1 MHKCRRYQGSGRA
14 QALPI
19 GIHPVRPFGRSAAD
33 SFRMLEP
40 PPAAP
45 INWVFRHAI
54 GGAVQGVE
62 MLTKN
67 PSRQPRPT
75 FTDQEALLFHSQG
88 RPGKLEVIATKP
100 MATQR
105 DLSLAYSP
113 GVAVPVLAIAED
125 ESLAYDYTTKGN
137 FVAVITNGTAILGL
151 GNRGALAAK
160 PVMEGKAVLFK
171 RFADIDSIDLEV
183 NTEDPDEF
191 INCVKFLGKGWG
203 GINLEDIKAP
213 ECFII
218 EEKLR
223 ELLDIP
229 VFHDDQHGTAIIAA
243 AGLMNALQLTG
254 RDMADVKLVCNGAGA
269 AGIACLELLKA
280 TGFRPENLVLCDTKG
295 VIYQGR
301 TEGMNQWKSAHAVK
315 TKARSLAEA
324 LDGADVFFGLS
335 AKGAVTKDMV
345 KSMADKPI
353 IFAMANPDPEI
364 TAEEVAEVRDDAI
377 MATGRSDYPNQINN
391 VLGFPYIFRGAL
403 DVRATSISMEMK
415 IAATRALA
423 ELARED
429 VPDEV
434 ATAYG
439 ARPKYGPDYI
449 IPVPFDPRL
458 ISAIPSAVA
467 QAAMDSGV
475 ARRPIE
481 DMGAYREQLLSR
493 RDPVAGV
500 LQQVFSRLRRQPK
513 RVVFAE
519 GEEEQVI
526 RAAASFVQQGLGTAQ
541 LVGREDRVRATAEE
555 LGVELGGGIEIFNAA
570 LSKRNAIFAAY
581 LYERLQR
588 KGYLVRDCQRLVN
601 TDRNHFA
608 SCMVA
613 LGDADAMVTGV
624 TRNFS
629 VALEDVRRVIDP
641 KPGHRVMGVSLVLAR
656 GRAVVVADTAVTE
669 MPEAEEL
676 AEIAIEAAGVARRLG
691 YEPRVALL
699 AFSTFGHPPGE
710 RSARV
715 QRAVRIL
722 DQKRVDFE
730 YDGEMAADIAL
741 NPELA
746 AAYPFCRLSGP
757 ANVLIMP
764 AFHSASISTKL
775 LQELGGA
782 TVIGPL
788 LVGLDRP
795 VQIVQLAAKDT
806 QLVNM
811 AALAAYNVSG

>member
-1 MHKCRRYQGSGRA
+1 
-14 QALPI
+14 
-19 GIHPVRPFGRSAAD
+19 
-33 SFRMLEP
+33 
-40 PPAAP
+40 
-45 INWVFRHAI
+45 
-54 GGAVQGVE
+54 

-67 PSRQPRPT
+67 PSRHSRPT
-75 FTDQEALLFHSQG
+75 ITDQEALLFHSQG

-125 ESLAYDYTTKGN
+125 ESLAYEYTVKGN

-160 PVMEGKAVLFK
+160 PVMEGKSVLFK

-218 EEKLR
+218 EQKLR

-243 AGLMNALQLTG
+243 AGLINALHLTG
-254 RDMADVKLVCNGAGA
+254 RDIKETRLVVNGAGA
-269 AGIACLELLKA
+269 SGIACTELLKA
-280 TGFRPENLVLCDTKG
+280 LGLHPNNVVLCDTKG

-301 TEGMNQWKSAHAVK
+301 REGMNQWKSAHAVD
-315 TKARSLAEA
+315 TKARTLAQAFE
-324 LDGADVFFGLS
+324 GADVVFGLS
-335 AKGAVTKDMV
+335 QKDAFTADMV

-364 TAEEVAEVRDDAI
+364 TVEEVAQIRSDAI
-377 MATGRSDYPNQINN
+377 MATGRSDYPNQVNN

-403 DVRATSISMEMK
+403 DVRATTINMEMK
-415 IAATRALA
+415 IAAAQALA
-423 ELARED
+423 DLARED

-434 ATAYG
+434 AAAYG
-439 ARPKYGPDYI
+439 ARPKFGPDYI

-458 ISAIPSAVA
+458 ISHVPPAVA
-467 QAAMDSGV
+467 KAAMETGV
-475 ARRPIE
+475 ARKPIV
-481 DMGAYREQLLSR
+481 DMEAYRQTLRTR

-500 LQQVFSRLRRQPK
+500 LSRVHERLKRQPK

-526 RAAASFVQQGLGTAQ
+526 RAAASFVDQGLGTAL
-541 LVGREDRVRATAEE
+541 LVGREDRVRATADNA
-555 LGVELGGGIEIFNAA
+555 GIDLDEGLSIVNAR
-570 LSKRNAIFAAY
+570 LSRRNPEYAAY

-588 KGYLVRDCQRLVN
+588 RGYLIRDCQRMVN
-601 TDRNHFA
+601 QDRNTFA
-608 SCMVA
+608 ACMVA
-613 LGDADAMVTGV
+613 MNDADAMVTGV

-629 VALEDVRRVIDP
+629 VALEEVRRVIDP
-641 KPGHRVMGVSLVLAR
+641 KPGHRVIGVSLVIAR
-656 GRAVVVADTAVTE
+656 GRTVVVADTAVTE
-669 MPEAEEL
+669 MPNGPEI
-676 AEIAIEAAGVARRLG
+676 AEIAIEAAGVARKLG

-699 AFSTFGHPPGE
+699 SFSTFGHPPGE
-710 RSARV
+710 RAAKV
-715 QRAVRIL
+715 QDAVRIL
-722 DQKRVDFE
+722 DGQRVDFE
-730 YDGEMAADIAL
+730 YDGEMAADVAL
-741 NPELA
+741 NPDLM

-757 ANVLIMP
+757 ANVLVMP
-764 AFHSASISTKL
+764 AFHSAAISTKM

-788 LVGLDRP
+788 LVGLDNS
-795 VQIVQLAAKDT
+795 VQIVNLSSKDT
-806 QLVNM
+806 DLVNM